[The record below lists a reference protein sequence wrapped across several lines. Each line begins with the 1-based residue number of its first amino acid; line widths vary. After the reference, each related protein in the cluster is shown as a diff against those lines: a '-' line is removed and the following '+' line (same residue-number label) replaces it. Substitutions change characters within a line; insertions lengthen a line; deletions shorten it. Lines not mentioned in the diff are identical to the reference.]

1 VLPFLVSR
9 LPPDLRARV
18 ALVGLLGLSE
28 QASFE
33 FHVAGW
39 LGVETGHHPT
49 VPEVARLGTT
59 PVLCLRGEDEAD
71 SACRLLHG
79 AALRT
84 VTLPG
89 GHHFGGDYERIAD
102 ALLAELAT
110 RDPGTSRR

>member
-1 VLPFLVSR
+1 MRS
-9 LPPDLRARV
+9 RV

-39 LGVETGHHPT
+39 LGIETGHYAT

-59 PVLCLRGEDEAD
+59 PVLCLRGEDEGD

-79 AALRT
+79 AAVRSA
-84 VTLPG
+84 TLPG

-102 ALLAELAT
+102 VLLGGLA
-110 RDPGTSRR
+110 PAATSPAGR

>member
-1 VLPFLVSR
+1 MLPFLVSR
-9 LPPDLRARV
+9 LPADLRARV

-49 VPEVARLGTT
+49 VPEVARLEAT

-71 SACRLLHG
+71 SACRLLRARCG
-79 AALRT
+79 
-84 VTLPG
+84 P
-89 GHHFGGDYERIAD
+89 
-102 ALLAELAT
+102 
-110 RDPGTSRR
+110 